1 MDAEISREGVPTG
14 ASGYGAGTKNVSEIH
29 DSGIGGIKPPSDAS
43 SPPPGLPT
51 GVDPARET
59 KENIPTGAED
69 VFEPRPNPAE
79 DEEKPTINPAS
90 SFMETGGPEFFTG
103 GLDPTSAP
111 VQGNFKTHSTYNDIP
126 VPYGNPSAA
135 LPPETSH
142 TLIAPVLESLN
153 QAGAPNA
160 HIQHVEQVIYSADG
174 VPGIGHVEGTI
185 ERLTTVDQT
194 PNMPPRIQ
202 SGFVKP
208 AEEASNGQKSSMRSE

>member
-1 MDAEISREGVPTG
+1 M
-14 ASGYGAGTKNVSEIH
+14 N
-29 DSGIGGIKPPSDAS
+29 
-43 SPPPGLPT
+43 LN
-51 GVDPARET
+51 PAT
-59 KENIPTGAED
+59 
-69 VFEPRPNPAE
+69 AE

-111 VQGNFKTHSTYNDIP
+111 VQAAEDEEKPTINP
-126 VPYGNPSAA
+126 VSSIMETGGPEFFTGGLDPTSAPVQAA

>member
-1 MDAEISREGVPTG
+1 MAFALAARIGVF
-14 ASGYGAGTKNVSEIH
+14 AI
-29 DSGIGGIKPPSDAS
+29 DC
-43 SPPPGLPT
+43 
-51 GVDPARET
+51 PA
-59 KENIPTGAED
+59 
-69 VFEPRPNPAE
+69 AE